1 MFLFYVHHEGYDR
14 RPMEINSEIFDEEE
28 SAPTTEQFTVV
39 FMTYKRHNLIKD
51 AVAMFKGIRE
61 LHQVVILWND
71 LERDPETVDELK
83 NVKVDES
90 ASVVVVRP
98 HANSLNNRLVPYD
111 VIRTEC
117 VLQIDD
123 DTRYLTRD
131 QIKHGF
137 RYK

>member
-1 MFLFYVHHEGYDR
+1 MHYMCYLEGYDR
-14 RPMEINSEIFDEEE
+14 RPMEIYSEGFDDKEP
-28 SAPTTEQFTVV
+28 APTTEQFTVV

-61 LHQVVILWND
+61 LHQVVIIWND
-71 LERDPETVDELK
+71 LEHNPGTVDELK

-90 ASVVVVRP
+90 VSVVVVRP

-117 VLQIDD
+117 ILQIDD
-123 DTRYLTRD
+123 DTRYLSRE

>member
-1 MFLFYVHHEGYDR
+1 M
-14 RPMEINSEIFDEEE
+14 I
-28 SAPTTEQFTVV
+28 Q
-39 FMTYKRHNLIKD
+39 
-51 AVAMFKGIRE
+51 
-61 LHQVVILWND
+61 
-71 LERDPETVDELK
+71 LK
-83 NVKVDES
+83 EVKVDEG

-111 VIRTEC
+111 VVKTEC

-123 DTRYLTRD
+123 DTRYLSRD

>member
-1 MFLFYVHHEGYDR
+1 
-14 RPMEINSEIFDEEE
+14 MEIYSEGFDEDEE
-28 SAPTTEQFTVV
+28 PALTTEQFTVV

-61 LHQVVILWND
+61 LRQVVIIWND
-71 LERDPETVDELK
+71 LEHDPETVDELK
-83 NVKVDES
+83 DVKLDES
-90 ASVVVVRP
+90 VSVVVVRP

-111 VIRTEC
+111 VIQTEC
-117 VLQIDD
+117 ILQIDD
-123 DTRYLTRD
+123 DTRYLSRE